1 MGRGIERS
9 GQPSPKKA
17 RLRRRASGQ
26 IGLSRTPVRRSC
38 RKRFYSIPLE
48 ASLPPLLAT
57 FSTPSPAA
65 PALRPTPSET
75 APQIVSAP
83 VPPRTMPTVGVKAVP
98 PTLVYE
104 LRFLQDAET
113 ISSHTD
119 AVKAAGCRL
128 GIPDE

>member
-1 MGRGIERS
+1 M
-9 GQPSPKKA
+9 
-17 RLRRRASGQ
+17 
-26 IGLSRTPVRRSC
+26 VRRGSPRLAREC
-38 RKRFYSIPLE
+38 GVVAASEQKVSLE
-48 ASLPPLLAT
+48 APLPPFLAT

-75 APQIVSAP
+75 APKIVSAP
-83 VPPRTMPTVGVKAVP
+83 VPTRTMPTVGVKAVP

-113 ISSHTD
+113 ISGHMD

-128 GIPDE
+128 GIPDK